1 MASNGGAATYA
12 ASSSGRTAEM
22 ESVSNVLRK
31 LTGMK
36 VLSVFAMAGSR
47 RLSRDS
53 LPLHGTLC
61 LAAADPKRIISLE
74 KSLWRE

>member
-36 VLSVFAMAGSR
+36 VLPLLAMAGYR
-47 RLSRDS
+47 RVSRDL
-53 LPLHGTLC
+53 LPMPGTFC
-61 LAAADPKRIISLE
+61 LAAVDPKGIVQVQ
-74 KSLWRE
+74 KSL

>member
-36 VLSVFAMAGSR
+36 VLSVFAMAGSK
-47 RLSRDS
+47 RLSRDL
-53 LPLHGTLC
+53 LPMHGTLC
-61 LAAADPKRIISLE
+61 PAAADPKRIVQVQNSL
-74 KSLWRE
+74 